1 VALTP
6 MKYKKWL
13 NYHGLRST
21 AANAKRYR
29 AYTQQARFQTP
40 APAAA
45 APAPPPAPSPA
56 PPAQFI
62 KDPDWVA
69 PVDQAQENLIQ
80 SYKESRDGTK
90 GVYNAK
96 RLQAADALRTQM
108 ERAGLWRD
116 ANYTTVDK
124 EDGNKQYQFGDQK
137 EGTAYGDAFRTAS
150 QQAGQRG
157 FSSSSDRWDDWLNR
171 RSGLNKQAASAREAY
186 QSTQTEL
193 ATGQN
198 DAWKEYD
205 RAMNSAQSAYNT
217 WKGDRQQGVVENPAY
232 AQFVATQNEAPPSD
246 DAGASAINALNRQV
260 FATLPGMK
268 HFARYGKRV
277 KANDFTG
284 ATGTYSLN
292 RAGNGKWLFRWG

>member
-1 VALTP
+1 MALTP

-40 APAAA
+40 AHAAA
-45 APAPPPAPSPA
+45 APAPPPAPA
-56 PPAQFI
+56 PVPPPQFI

-157 FSSSSDRWDDWLNR
+157 FGSSSDRWDDWLNR
-171 RSGLNKQAASAREAY
+171 RSSLNKQAASAREAY
-186 QSTQTEL
+186 QNAQTEL
-193 ATGQN
+193 ATGQ
-198 DAWKEYD
+198 DSAWKEYD

-232 AQFVATQNEAPPSD
+232 AQFVATQNAAPPSD
-246 DAGASAINALNRQV
+246 EQASAIKALNRQV
-260 FATLPGMK
+260 FATLPGLK
-268 HFARYGKRV
+268 HFQRYGKRV
-277 KANDFTG
+277 KAKDFTG
-284 ATGTYSLN
+284 EAGTYSLN